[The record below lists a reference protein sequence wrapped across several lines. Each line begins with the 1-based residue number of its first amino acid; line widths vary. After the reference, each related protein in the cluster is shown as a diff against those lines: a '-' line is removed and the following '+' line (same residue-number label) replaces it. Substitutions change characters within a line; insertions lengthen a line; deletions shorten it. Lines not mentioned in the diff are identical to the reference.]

1 MSLVAARRRPDAL
14 VAVFVLEAVVA
25 WVLAAP
31 WSETA
36 ARVLGAHPDGDRP
49 LFAPGGYLLLD
60 LVQRVHGVI
69 PALAAATS
77 IGLAVFALASI
88 VVLGAWLATLDDRS
102 MPLRDGLARGV
113 GVFFRLLGASL
124 ITWFSIGV
132 VVALLGVIPAWGLAG
147 RLEHWDPRRA
157 LLVSS
162 LPMLLALVVV
172 VALLAVADLARA
184 HVVRHD
190 ASLFE
195 GLGAA
200 LGDRSR
206 VLAYVA
212 VAAPRWLASLGLLG
226 WAAAITSRT
235 SSLFVVFLVHQL
247 IAFARVALRGSVLA
261 RALRLTTPREET

>member
-1 MSLVAARRRPDAL
+1 MNAAAVRRRPDAL
-14 VAVFVLEAVVA
+14 VAVFLLEAVAA

-31 WSETA
+31 WSEIA

-49 LFAPGGYLLLD
+49 LFASGGYLVLD

-69 PALAAATS
+69 PALLASTS
-77 IGLAVFALASI
+77 IGLAVFAIASL
-88 VVLGAWLATLDDRS
+88 VVLGGWLAALDDPSLR
-102 MPLRDGLARGV
+102 LRDALARGM
-113 GVFFRLLGASL
+113 GTFFRLLGASV

-132 VVALLGVIPAWGLAG
+132 VVALVGVIPAWGLAG

-157 LLVSS
+157 VLVSS
-162 LPMLLALVVV
+162 LPLVVALLVV
-172 VALLAVADLARA
+172 VALLAIADLARA

-190 ASLFE
+190 ATVLD
-195 GLGAA
+195 GLSAA

-212 VAAPRWLASLGLLG
+212 VAAPRWLASIGLLG
-226 WAAAITSRT
+226 WGAAIASKT
-235 SSLFVVFLVHQL
+235 SSLFVIFLVHQL
-247 IAFARVALRGSVLA
+247 IAFGRVALRGSVLA